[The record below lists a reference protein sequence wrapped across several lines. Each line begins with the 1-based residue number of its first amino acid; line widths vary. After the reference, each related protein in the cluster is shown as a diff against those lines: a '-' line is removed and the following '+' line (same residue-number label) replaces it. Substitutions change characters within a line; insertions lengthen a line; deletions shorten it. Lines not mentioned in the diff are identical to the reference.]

1 MQMEKNFKDFK
12 NSLSREDLTQDAE
25 LEAYFLSLD
34 DGSVD
39 LPEARK
45 ALAAINASIH
55 EGGKGRRRTMV
66 FRWMVGAAAA
76 LFLPLLTYTCYNEF
90 KPEVRQNWTERYVPF
105 GQTGELVL
113 SDGTKLAL
121 NSGSRVTYPDVFI
134 NGERKVFV
142 DGEIVAD
149 VAKNPEMP
157 FIIESNDLKVKV
169 LGTKFDFKSYALD
182 DNAELML
189 FEGSVDFIVDSDTV
203 MHKATLHPGEYVT
216 YDRTVG
222 KMKVT
227 SLADGTYKPFTD
239 KGAMHFFNERL
250 SDITRE
256 LERRFGVKFVI
267 ADGNLAGTHYYA
279 YFSNGE
285 SLDDILM
292 TLNANNSLIIKKTS
306 DTIYLMKN

>member
-1 MQMEKNFKDFK
+1 MDKNFKEFK
-12 NSLSREDLTQDAE
+12 DSLSGKDLTQDAE

-34 DGSVD
+34 DGFVD

-55 EGGKGRRRTMV
+55 GGAKRRPIAGV
-66 FRWMVGAAAA
+66 FGWMTGVAAA
-76 LFLPLLTYTCYNEF
+76 LFLPLLAYTCYNEF
-90 KPEVRQNWTERYVPF
+90 KPEVRQNWTELYVPF
-105 GQTGELVL
+105 GQTRELVL
-113 SDGTKLAL
+113 SDGTKLNL

-134 NGERKVFV
+134 NGERKVFI
-142 DGEIVAD
+142 DGEVLAD

-157 FIIESNDLKVKV
+157 FVIESNDLKVKV

-189 FEGSVDFIVDSDTV
+189 FEGSVDFMADADTIL
-203 MHKATLHPGEYVT
+203 HELIIHPGEFVAYN
-216 YDRTVG
+216 RSVG
-222 KMKVT
+222 KMNVSK
-227 SLADGTYKPFTD
+227 LADGLYKPFTD

-256 LERRFGVKFVI
+256 LERCFGVKFVI
-267 ADGNLAGTHYYA
+267 ADGNLAETHYYA

-292 TLNANNSLIIKKTS
+292 TLNANNRLKIKKTS
-306 DTIYLMKN
+306 DTIYLMRN